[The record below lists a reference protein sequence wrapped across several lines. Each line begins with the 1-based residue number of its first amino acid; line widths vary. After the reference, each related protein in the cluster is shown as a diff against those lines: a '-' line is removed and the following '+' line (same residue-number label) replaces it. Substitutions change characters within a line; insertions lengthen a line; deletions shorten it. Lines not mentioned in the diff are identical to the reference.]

1 MQSNQ
6 PVQQSCSRLLEGLAA
21 HNQAAVS
28 GKCPPSSN
36 SITPRCSGR
45 EISLNTELLTHM
57 TKAAPSQNQTTGRV
71 FNPENAEVPDYGKD
85 EGGAPVM
92 MAVRKL
98 HSQIKPQIFFQTADR
113 RVKVFSPQT

>member
-6 PVQQSCSRLLEGLAA
+6 LVQQSCSRLLEGLAA
-21 HNQAAVS
+21 HNQATVS

-71 FNPENAEVPDYGKD
+71 FNPGNAEVPDFAKEVD
-85 EGGAPVM
+85 GAPDM
-92 MAVRKL
+92 MDVRELHFQTKL
-98 HSQIKPQIFFQTADR
+98 QVSPLTADR
-113 RVKVFSPQT
+113 SDINIIC